1 MMRFALA
8 ALVTIIA
15 AACSSGDRPLTYRQM
30 DDLGRR
36 TLREQ
41 INRPAPDTCQMAAHQ
56 SLIGTVGAEID
67 QTTLPPLTRVICHE
81 CAVTMDY
88 RAERLNIDL
97 GPDGKVVR
105 LRCG

>member
-1 MMRFALA
+1 MMRFMLVT
-8 ALVTIIA
+8 LVTIVA
-15 AACSSGDRPLTYRQM
+15 AACASGDHPLTYRQM

-36 TLREQ
+36 SLREQ
-41 INRPAPDTCQMAAHQ
+41 IERPPPDTCQMASHQ
-56 SLIGTVGAEID
+56 SLIGAAGSEID
-67 QTTLPPLTRVICHE
+67 RTTLPPLARVICHE

-97 GPDGKVVR
+97 GPDGRVVR

>member
-1 MMRFALA
+1 MIRSALA
-8 ALVTIIA
+8 ALMVIAA

-36 TLREQ
+36 ALREQ
-41 INRPAPDTCQMAAHQ
+41 ISRPPPDTCQMSAHQ
-56 SLIGTVGAEID
+56 YLVGTAGAEID
-67 QTTLPPLTRVICHE
+67 RTALPPLTRVICHD

-88 RAERLNIDL
+88 RAERLNIEL
-97 GPDGKVVR
+97 GPDGEVVR

>member
-1 MMRFALA
+1 MMRLVLA
-8 ALVTIIA
+8 ALVTIAA
-15 AACSSGDRPLTYRQM
+15 AACAQQDRPLTYREM
-30 DDLGRR
+30 DDLSRR

-41 INRPAPDTCQMAAHQ
+41 ISRPEPDTCQMNAHQ
-56 SLIGTVGAEID
+56 SLVGADGDEID
-67 QTTLPPLTRVICHE
+67 RATLPPLTRVICHD

-88 RAERLNIDL
+88 RAERLNIEL